1 MLCMYI
7 VCALREREREREG
20 LYLWVSYIMMH
31 MCKGI
36 YGDPFI
42 GFGDDPVVLIFH
54 FAGEGFGFCSFVW
67 MDVDIIFLAKYI
79 ILFLTNSIF
88 SLPLP
93 LPLNTFQKYTHTQ
106 FERHVNQHKHTFVNI
121 VKRNQLDN
129 L

>member
-42 GFGDDPVVLIFH
+42 VFGDDPVVLIFH

-67 MDVDIIFLAKYI
+67 MDVDIYFFGQVHIF
-79 ILFLTNSIF
+79 FLTNTHPYVYF
-88 SLPLP
+88 PSLFFFP
-93 LPLNTFQKYTHTQ
+93 
-106 FERHVNQHKHTFVNI
+106 
-121 VKRNQLDN
+121 
-129 L
+129 